1 MHPGRAALPLRC
13 FLAATIPPPTK
24 DRRRPLRV
32 MLPRRGFGRD
42 ILRLALKARP
52 GYS

>member
-13 FLAATIPPPTK
+13 FLAATIPPLTK

-52 GYS
+52 VYS